1 MNAIT
6 THRRDA
12 LVTLLVYCVDIAL
25 LRAHLQATGWRE
37 SPHRFGQ
44 RWTAP
49 LQADEEPFELLLTQS
64 PTTIMADLRYTEHT
78 LPLIA
83 ALENR
88 TPLEVVLDLVPPA
101 IRKWV
106 EQGWVAQVLGLS
118 EVGDVR

>member
-6 THRRDA
+6 NTRRDT
-12 LVTLLVYCVDIAL
+12 LVAL
-25 LRAHLQATGWRE
+25 LAKCVTYAQLSAHLQATGWRE
-37 SPHRFGQ
+37 RPHRFGQ

-88 TPLEVVLDLVPPA
+88 SPLEVVLDLVPPA
-101 IRKWV
+101 IREW
-106 EQGWVAQVLGLS
+106 ALSGLAIL
-118 EVGDVR
+118 EVGDERA